1 MASSHV
7 DEPLHF
13 EGTNYDYQ
21 KKDDVQCLHLK
32 AMSEKKIWDVVC
44 QRYETE

>member
-21 KKDDVQCLHLK
+21 KKTMCLHLK
-32 AMSEKKIWDVVC
+32 AMSEKKFGMLCASGID
-44 QRYETE
+44 ETE

>member
-13 EGTNYDYQ
+13 EGTNYDYY
-21 KKDDVQCLHLK
+21 KKTMCLHLK
-32 AMSEKKIWDVVC
+32 ATSEKKYEMLCASGI
-44 QRYETE
+44 YETE